1 MGIQAKLLG
10 TPDSVSHAVA
20 QEHGQ
25 TGVAVY
31 WRPGCSF
38 CMVLATRVRKF
49 ADRAVWVNMWQDP
62 EASAWVK
69 SVNSG
74 NEVAPTVLID
84 GVPHTNP
91 SPALVKQRLE
101 QVPA

>member
-1 MGIQAKLLG
+1 MG
-10 TPDSVSHAVA
+10 TPDSVTHAEA
-20 QEHGQ
+20 QAHGQ

-38 CMVLATRVRKF
+38 CMVLAGRVRKV
-49 ADRAVWVNMWQDP
+49 ADRAVWVDMWQDP
-62 EASAWVK
+62 DASAWVK

-91 SPALVKQRLE
+91 APALVKQRLE
-101 QVPA
+101 QVGA